1 MLQGLPHCLLF
12 LPFSFFTYSTFG
24 ASDPLGRI
32 YDPDVG
38 NRDFDIDQFFANS
51 SNTPLIVSTPM
62 NNPPEVRAYQALE
75 AHLRTLAS
83 VFPLG
88 GYYENIL
95 LASALIARLTHS
107 GILHLSR
114 SQPGRDAIVTRAL
127 RLLVTD
133 CRIMERTLPAFLDDD
148 ADLFDYV
155 LDFLRRHGERVC
167 RIVVDGKFT
176 EDLGKLDRAVRQLS
190 SVAPVGTPTDK
201 QTLCMRRLRTITDP
215 LHRSGHIYTL
225 QVALYFMLTGLLIQ
239 SEVPAGLNLP
249 ADEYNLLA
257 AIKQCVAES
266 ECPHIITN
274 GGLDHADSL
283 DYVYILMLYGARLE
297 I

>member
-127 RLLVTD
+127 RLLVSD
-133 CRIMERTLPAFLDDD
+133 CRVMERTLPAFLDDD
-148 ADLFDYV
+148 AELFDYARQFIESNNDRV
-155 LDFLRRHGERVC
+155 LRIVRDAKFCEDLRR
-167 RIVVDGKFT
+167 
-176 EDLGKLDRAVRQLS
+176 LDHAVNQFSQL
-190 SVAPVGTPTDK
+190 PLIGTPTDK
-201 QTLCMRRLRTITDP
+201 QTVSMRRLRTITDP
-215 LHRSGHIYTL
+215 LHRFGNIYTL
-225 QVALYFMLTGLLIQ
+225 QVALYFMLTGSLV

-249 ADEYNLLA
+249 SDEYNLLA

-266 ECPHIITN
+266 DCPHIITN
-274 GGLDHADSL
+274 NVLDVADSL
-283 DYVYILMLYGARLE
+283 DYVYILMLYGAHLE